1 MESVERVGGTAPTTT
16 PPPPAINL
24 SVSRRNVALFVA
36 DAAIFS
42 FALSFLDLSS
52 VMPTLLSHLT
62 RLPLWFGLLG
72 SIQTGCW
79 LLPQIFVARL
89 VGAQRRKLP
98 IVILG
103 TTLSRFSWLFL
114 VVGLVFTN
122 QIGPDLT
129 LVCCYLAVAGFFLF
143 DGVAILPWYD
153 LLARAVPASLRG
165 RLFGLLA
172 LGSGITATVG
182 GIIVEHVV
190 GNPSLPYPADYR
202 LLAIAAVIIL
212 MLGVIP
218 LALVKEAET
227 EEATPAAEP
236 FKTYFRR
243 LPSLLRQR
251 PTFRRLVAIQILV
264 GISAMATPFYAPFA
278 DLGLG
283 IPESTV
289 GAYIIGVTMGSMLG
303 GMAWG
308 WIGDHGPKEVPVRIV
323 ALAGGLAPLVPIILA
338 FVARGL
344 PPAILGPLLALSFFC
359 VGCGVRSG
367 WVAYANFVMEIA
379 TPADRPTLIGLM
391 NTLSGFLA
399 IVPPLGGLLAGWL
412 GYEATFLAAS
422 LPALVGLGLSFAL
435 RAEPASASI
444 AAI

>member
-1 MESVERVGGTAPTTT
+1 MDSVDAVGT
-16 PPPPAINL
+16 PPAPAHKTPAL
-24 SVSRRNVALFVA
+24 DLRASRRNVVLLAA
-36 DAAIFS
+36 DAAVFS
-42 FALSFLDLSS
+42 LALSFLDLSS

-62 RLPLWFGLLG
+62 QLPLWFGLLG

-98 IVILG
+98 IVVAA
-103 TTLSRFSWLFL
+103 TSMSRLSWLFL
-114 VVGLVFTN
+114 VAGLVFTQ
-122 QIGPDLT
+122 QIGSGLT
-129 LVCCYLAVAGFFLF
+129 LVCCYLAVAGFYLC
-143 DGVAILPWYD
+143 DGVAVVPWYD
-153 LLARAVPASLRG
+153 LLARTVPANLRG

-172 LGSGITATVG
+172 LCSGITATVG
-182 GIIVEHVV
+182 GVIVERVV
-190 GNPSLPYPADYR
+190 GNPRLPYPADYR
-202 LLAIAAVIIL
+202 LLAIAAVGVL
-212 MLGVIP
+212 MAGVIP
-218 LALVKEAET
+218 LAFVKEADT
-227 EEATPAAEP
+227 EEATSAPEP
-236 FKTYFRR
+236 FGKYFRR
-243 LPSLLRQR
+243 LPLLLRER
-251 PTFRRLVAIQILV
+251 PAFRRLVAIQILV

-308 WIGDHGPKEVPVRIV
+308 WIGDHGRKEVPIRIV
-323 ALAGGLAPLVPIILA
+323 ALAGGVAPLVPIALA
-338 FVARGL
+338 LVAHDL
-344 PPAILGPLLALSFFC
+344 PMAILGPLLALTFFC

-391 NTLSGFLA
+391 NTLAGFLA

-422 LPALVGLGLSFAL
+422 LPALGGLVLSFGL
-435 RAEPASASI
+435 RSEHARASTVAT
-444 AAI
+444 